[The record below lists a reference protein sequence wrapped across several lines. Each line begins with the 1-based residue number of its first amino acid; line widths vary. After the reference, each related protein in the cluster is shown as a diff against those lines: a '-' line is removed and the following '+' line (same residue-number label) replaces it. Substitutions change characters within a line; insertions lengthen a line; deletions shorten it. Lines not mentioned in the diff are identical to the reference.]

1 MAHRMIAALTA
12 ATRVGIVL
20 TIVDGINA
28 PAGKRSVISPTVLAE
43 KSRATNWQRWAL
55 LAVRNEM
62 E

>member
-20 TIVDGINA
+20 TIVDGINV

-43 KSRATNWQRWAL
+43 KSRATN
-55 LAVRNEM
+55 
-62 E
+62 